1 MTKRTKELMSVKTI
15 EMRARGLAKTSKD
28 LAWQV
33 HNLAVET
40 IRHIIMHGDTTPALT
55 VLSTLKDSGI
65 DCAGLLAWLQLHGQ
79 CTLKSEKTES
89 GLVSKLKLN
98 KDRVEWNLDAAIA
111 EPFFQAREKG
121 KKEAKPAK
129 PASAKI
135 STYIKAITKLSEDD
149 STPANLG
156 LAAAIKA
163 LETAMRTAETFENA
177 QALADAINEAT
188 G

>member
-1 MTKRTKELMSVKTI
+1 MTNRIKDLMSAKTI

-55 VLSTLKDSGI
+55 VLSTLKNSGI
-65 DCAGLLAWLQLHGQ
+65 DCAGLLTWLQLHGQ

-111 EPFFQAREKG
+111 TPFFQM
-121 KKEAKPAK
+121 PAK
-129 PASAKI
+129 V
-135 STYIKAITKLSEDD
+135 KAVKPVSKTLAQYVKALTKLSENEDV
-149 STPANLG
+149 PNLG
-156 LAAAIKA
+156 LAAAIKS

-177 QALADAINEAT
+177 QALSDAMNEAQ